1 MSTEKAEK
9 AEKKTVHYVDNK
21 ALYEALVT
29 WQKETRKA
37 HRKKLPK
44 PPLPDFVA
52 ECMMKMA
59 NRLSQK
65 AGFVNYTYR
74 EDMVGDALESCLRYI
89 HNFNP
94 AKSTNAFAYITQI
107 IHNAFIRRIQKE
119 QKQLYVKMRIV
130 DNADFTDSYE
140 RQSGDD
146 NHYNNSYVTYLQENK
161 GDVIS
166 KFENWK
172 ESKKTK
178 ANAKKKKK
186 SDQMDLFTEEEAPVP
201 AKTTKAKAK
210 AKATGEK

>member
-1 MSTEKAEK
+1 MIYMSE
-9 AEKKTVHYVDNK
+9 
-21 ALYEALVT
+21 
-29 WQKETRKA
+29 Q
-37 HRKKLPK
+37 
-44 PPLPDFVA
+44 
-52 ECMMKMA
+52 
-59 NRLSQK
+59 
-65 AGFVNYTYR
+65 TYR

-130 DNADFTDSYE
+130 DQADFADSYE
-140 RQSGDD
+140 KQTGDD
-146 NHYNNSYVTYLQENK
+146 AHYNNSYVTYLQENK

-178 ANAKKKKK
+178 AKANAKKKKK
-186 SDQMDLFTEEEAPVP
+186 AGLFEEDEEVVVA
-201 AKTTKAKAK
+201 TKK
-210 AKATGEK
+210 